1 MKLYR
6 KNGGIT
12 TKKIDDTWEEFED
25 ELIETPIGIQ
35 LKSYTKKAEYK
46 KRIAKQEKIN
56 RIAELKKQIA
66 KYKEDVEQV
75 ELFGMERAD
84 YEEKKA
90 QCVQIIEELRR
101 LERQLKG
108 E

>member
-1 MKLYR
+1 MKLY
-6 KNGGIT
+6 KNGNDFAT
-12 TKKIDDTWEEFED
+12 WQVDETWQEIDDE
-25 ELIETPIGIQ
+25 IVETPIGNQ
-35 LKSYTKKAEYK
+35 LKSYTLTPEYAE
-46 KRIAKQEKIN
+46 RLGKQQKIN

-66 KYKEDVEQV
+66 KFKEDVEQV
-75 ELFGMERAD
+75 ELFGMGRAD

-90 QCVQIIEELRR
+90 QCIQIIEELRI